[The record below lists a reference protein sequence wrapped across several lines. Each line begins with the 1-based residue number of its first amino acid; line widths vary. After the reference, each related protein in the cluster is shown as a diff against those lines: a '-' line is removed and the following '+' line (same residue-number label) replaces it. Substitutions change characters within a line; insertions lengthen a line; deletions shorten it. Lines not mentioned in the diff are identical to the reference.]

1 MSVIYLLHFDSNF
14 HTGNFVI
21 KTKITSEWADLQK
34 ELNNNN
40 ILKKTLKILKYN
52 SLMKKTFKLLKPE
65 LSFEREIQQLCG
77 NNFSINN
84 FSINNLVTKLKKKEK
99 QNTLICKYMKYL
111 SQNPDTT
118 LSQLNE
124 KYNISRKQ
132 SIASNNPTHNPWYK
146 SLVCH
151 TPLGAIFTSTR
162 DTAKISKTWKIV
174 LKYYFK

>member
-14 HTGNFVI
+14 HNSNFEKKI
-21 KTKITSEWADLQK
+21 KIINEWADLQK
-34 ELNNNN
+34 ELDNNN
-40 ILKKTLKILKYN
+40 IL
-52 SLMKKTFKLLKPE
+52 KKTFKLLKPE
-65 LSFEREIQQLCG
+65 LSFEREIKQLCG
-77 NNFSINN
+77 NNFSINY
-84 FSINNLVTKLKKKEK
+84 LVTELKKKEK

-111 SQNPDTT
+111 SQNPDIT
-118 LSQLNE
+118 LKQLNE

-146 SLVCH
+146 SLVCY
-151 TPLGAIFTSTR
+151 TPLGTIFTSTR

>member
-1 MSVIYLLHFDSNF
+1 MSVIYLLHCDSNF
-14 HTGNFVI
+14 HNSTFENKI
-21 KTKITSEWADLQK
+21 KIINEWADLQK
-34 ELNNNN
+34 ELDNNN
-40 ILKKTLKILKYN
+40 IL
-52 SLMKKTFKLLKPE
+52 KKTFKLLKPE
-65 LSFEREIQQLCG
+65 LSFEREIKQLCG
-77 NNFSINN
+77 NNFSINY
-84 FSINNLVTKLKKKEK
+84 LVTEFKKKEK

-111 SQNPDTT
+111 SQNPDIT
-118 LSQLNE
+118 LKQLNE

-146 SLVCH
+146 SLVCY